1 MRPKGSWLGRRFR
14 VLPRRYWLP
23 AMFAGI
29 LTSHALFVLSF
40 KYRNAD
46 RIDQAREALGAKAL
60 TQSQL
65 IEEVEKELDRMAEQR
80 SKKE

>member
-1 MRPKGSWLGRRFR
+1 MIQFEANTQSLDKCSEVSASTPT
-14 VLPRRYWLP
+14 P
-23 AMFAGI
+23 
-29 LTSHALFVLSF
+29 TLFPIQ
-40 KYRNAD
+40 
-46 RIDQAREALGAKAL
+46 IDQAREALGAKAL